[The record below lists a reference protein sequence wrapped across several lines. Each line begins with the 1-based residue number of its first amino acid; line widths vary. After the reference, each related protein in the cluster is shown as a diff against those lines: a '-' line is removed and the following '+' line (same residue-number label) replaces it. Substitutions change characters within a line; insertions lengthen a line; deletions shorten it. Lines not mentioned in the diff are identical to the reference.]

1 MPRRIP
7 IISFGSLVTESDSST
22 ERPIESAFAPVAAHC
37 VSSDPPEIRSTRNL
51 RRFGYSTSGGE
62 LVPDEREQAVV
73 ARMRGLKVKGC
84 SLRGLAQRLNDE
96 GLRPKR
102 GER

>member
-1 MPRRIP
+1 MWLPCPPKPPGNILSRPQTLDPALR
-7 IISFGSLVTESDSST
+7 
-22 ERPIESAFAPVAAHC
+22 ERFIVERAAG
-37 VSSDPPEIRSTRNL
+37 RNL